1 LQLKSG
7 EVIDPKLTLK
17 DLKSGQ
23 HITKVKVDQL
33 FLLMGREL
41 ETLDSV
47 PAGNVLGEFECHIQ
61 EESNF
66 HSHHHENLK
75 SNCIAI
81 HYVQMWITVSCNYDY
96 VVQASL
102 GIWLMVGF

>member
-7 EVIDPKLTLK
+7 EAVDPNLTLK

-23 HITKVKVDQL
+23 HITRVKIDQL

-47 PAGNVLGEFECHIQ
+47 PAGNVLGEFGVTSQTTAHFIVTTMRI
-61 EESNF
+61 SNP
-66 HSHHHENLK
+66 SVLLCIMYRNL
-75 SNCIAI
+75 
-81 HYVQMWITVSCNYDY
+81 
-96 VVQASL
+96 SL
-102 GIWLMVGF
+102 CRVILNM

>member
-7 EVIDPKLTLK
+7 EATDPKLTLK

-23 HITKVKVDQL
+23 HITKVKIDQL

-41 ETLDSV
+41 ETLDSER
-47 PAGNVLGEFECHIQ
+47 AGNVLGEFECHIQ

-75 SNCIAI
+75 SNCTAI
-81 HYVQMWITVSCNYDY
+81 HYVQKWITVSCNYDY
-96 VVQASL
+96 IVQASL
-102 GIWLMVGF
+102 GF